1 MTELPLFPLSA
12 VLLPHGRMPLRI
24 FEQRYLDLVRD
35 TMRNDSSFGM
45 VWIISGSE
53 VAQRGQA
60 AARLGDYGT
69 RARIVDWD
77 QLPDGLLGVSIEGV
91 QRFELLETET
101 RANGL
106 VVGRVG
112 DLPAPETQGMRQEWL
127 PMLDVLRSLEA
138 HPHVQRLGLD
148 VDFNDAWQVAYTLVQ
163 VLPIEESL
171 KYRMLGIDQLDDLM
185 GALHALLNRV
195 SGEE

>member
-60 AARLGDYGT
+60 APRLGDYGT

-106 VVGRVG
+106 VVGSVR
-112 DLPAPETQGMRQEWL
+112 DLPAPRTQGMRREWL

-171 KYRMLGIDQLDDLM
+171 KYKMLGIDQLDDLM

>member
-1 MTELPLFPLSA
+1 MTEMPLFPLSA

-53 VAQRGQA
+53 VAQRGRA
-60 AARLGDYGT
+60 APQLGDCGT

-106 VVGRVG
+106 VVGRVRE
-112 DLPAPETQGMRQEWL
+112 LPAPRKQGMRQEWL

-163 VLPIEESL
+163 VLPIEEAL
-171 KYRMLGIDQLDDLM
+171 KYKMLGIDQLDDLM

>member
-12 VLLPHGRMPLRI
+12 VLLPYGRMPLRI

-53 VAQRGQA
+53 VAQRGRA
-60 AARLGDYGT
+60 APRLGDYGT
-69 RARIVDWD
+69 RVRIVDWD
-77 QLPDGLLGVSIEGV
+77 QLDDGLLGVSVEGV

-106 VVGRVG
+106 LVGRVR
-112 DLPAPETQGMRQEWL
+112 DLPLPGPQGMRQEWL
-127 PMLDVLRSLEA
+127 PLLDVLRSLEA

-148 VDFNDAWQVAYTLVQ
+148 VDVNDAWQVAYTLVQ
-163 VLPIEESL
+163 VLPIEEAL
-171 KYRMLGIDQLDDLM
+171 KYKMLGIDQLDDLM